1 MENRISFEQFDKAA
15 QETFEENRKKFGHA
29 ATAYTLGELREKL
42 FPESIPPEI
51 KMMRDIREM
60 GKKILEE
67 ASNEIQGKESQGS
80 KLEDTVEG
88 MLSDDYR
95 ERFIAEFQQ
104 AKIRYKKLKKFC
116 NKIEAAQR
124 KGTEEP
130 KHDCPLDLLREQQ
143 KHMGQYLY
151 TLEVRAEIEG
161 IDLT

>member
-1 MENRISFEQFDKAA
+1 MEEIRLTERQYDEIAQQLFEEARAGLERKAA
-15 QETFEENRKKFGHA
+15 SQYLCKMKD
-29 ATAYTLGELREKL
+29 KL
-42 FPESIPPEI
+42 FPKSQAAEMVSSLDRTSRTIGKIIKQGILTGEPEL
-51 KMMRDIREM
+51 K
-60 GKKILEE
+60 
-67 ASNEIQGKESQGS
+67 
-80 KLEDTVEG
+80 DTVEG

-95 ERFIAEFQQ
+95 ERFIAEFRQ

-161 IDLT
+161 IELP